1 MRNSLDLVCVN
12 KNWQVSTDLTKN
24 ESFSDYA
31 EKESSS
37 AG

>member
-1 MRNSLDLVCVN
+1 MRYSLDLVCVN
-12 KNWQVSTDLTKN
+12 KNCQVSIDLIRN
-24 ESFSDYA
+24 VSFSDYA

>member
-1 MRNSLDLVCVN
+1 MCNSLDYVGVN
-12 KNWQVSTDLTKN
+12 ESRQVSTDLIRN